1 MEGNSESKSRDGVSF
16 GISFSVSFGASVVA
30 SVGATVGSSIGVSVC
45 APVGAS
51 FGNTC
56 SFSKAKSSGLS
67 GRGGIAA
74 ARRFR
79 AWRGLGVYS
88 AGGSSFSFLNSSS
101 DPLSHSPLRLWPRS
115 WWRRFEIWLKKL
127 LKM

>member
-1 MEGNSESKSRDGVSF
+1 MEGNSDSKSVDGISFGVSF
-16 GISFSVSFGASVVA
+16 STTFGASVGFSVVA
-30 SVGATVGSSIGVSVC
+30 SVGVSVGVSVC
-45 APVGAS
+45 PPVGAS

-101 DPLSHSPLRLWPRS
+101 EPLSHSPLRLWPRS
-115 WWRRFEIWLKKL
+115 WWRRFEIWLNN
-127 LKM
+127 